1 MDMQSRLAAIPQR
14 LFNEPLFAQ
23 SLLDSGADTRV
34 SKAIAAEMSTWQS
47 WPKDVPS
54 SIPLLWLA
62 SYSMAWPLNPCLAP
76 AFAHALTRY
85 MDTLGT
91 QNMAMDTVVQNQL
104 GVGIHRAHKMWTPK
118 ETVKVIKAIAKT
130 YTTDSKTNAYRTMQ
144 PIELV
149 FANLSKHGTSIDS
162 GRFKRIYYNTLE
174 HLQKAPL
181 EDRMSL
187 LPWLLARDAFSID
200 EGVID
205 QLDRMHTIA
214 MEIVPEEAAAWD
226 TLYANKAT
234 YIQWLENTWEK
245 VHGPTSESMPTLLR
259 EYY

>member
-1 MDMQSRLAAIPQR
+1 MDMQSRLAAIPLR
-14 LFNEPLFAQ
+14 LFSEPLFAQ
-23 SLLDSGADTRV
+23 SLLDCGADTRI

-62 SYSMAWPLNPCLAP
+62 SFSLAWPLNPCLAP

-85 MDTLGT
+85 MDSLGAQHT
-91 QNMAMDTVVQNQL
+91 MMDSVVQNQL
-104 GVGIHRAHKMWTPK
+104 GVGILRAHKMWTPK
-118 ETVKVIKAIAKT
+118 ETVKVIKAITKT
-130 YTTDSKTNAYRTMQ
+130 YTLDAKTNTYRTML

-200 EGVID
+200 ASVID
-205 QLDRMHTIA
+205 GLDRRHTIA
-214 MEIVPEEAAAWD
+214 MEIVPEEATTWNS
-226 TLYANKAT
+226 YHANKAS
-234 YIQWLENTWEK
+234 YIQWLENTWERA
-245 VHGPTSESMPTLLR
+245 HGQSLNNLPPLLK
-259 EYY
+259 EFL